1 MLWLYGDTLS
11 GWLTSISFKLQTSSI
26 CTLVKVS
33 SRIYK
38 SKAPESQQLLQHTF
52 MLFIEDIAQSFQN
65 VSLMFHLSGQAL
77 LHGVPRGLTYP
88 TKLYTGRLCPEVQSP
103 TPYITFH
110 RKGTPFLTTVCT
122 VFKI

>member
-38 SKAPESQQLLQHTF
+38 SRAPERQLLQHTF
-52 MLFIEDIAQSFQN
+52 TLLQEDIA
-65 VSLMFHLSGQAL
+65 
-77 LHGVPRGLTYP
+77 
-88 TKLYTGRLCPEVQSP
+88 
-103 TPYITFH
+103 
-110 RKGTPFLTTVCT
+110 
-122 VFKI
+122 